1 MFQKFF
7 RKRPL
12 PLNVV
17 VENLQFFLK
26 LYKEYGFTELANRF
40 DELFNNT
47 CKKYYLT
54 REELYNKV
62 LEKENGKQI

>member
-1 MFQKFF
+1 MFQKYF

-12 PLNVV
+12 PLVV
-17 VENLQFFLK
+17 VVAKLQLFLK
-26 LYKEYGFTELANRF
+26 LYKEYGFTELAKRF
-40 DELFNNT
+40 DELFDNT

-62 LEKENGKQI
+62 LKK

>member
-1 MFQKFF
+1 MFKKYF

-17 VENLQFFLK
+17 VKNLQFFLEK
-26 LYKEYGFTELANRF
+26 YKEYGFAEFAKRF
-40 DELFNNT
+40 DDLFDNT
-47 CKKYYLT
+47 CKKYYLS

-62 LEKENGKQI
+62 LGKM